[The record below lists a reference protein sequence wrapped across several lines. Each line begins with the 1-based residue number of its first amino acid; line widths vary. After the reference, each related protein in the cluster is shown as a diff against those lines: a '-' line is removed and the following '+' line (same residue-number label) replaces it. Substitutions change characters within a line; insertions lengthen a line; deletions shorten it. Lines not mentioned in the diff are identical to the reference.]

1 MTAEEFMDRALVLA
15 RRGRGRTSP
24 NPMVGAVLVKQDEV
38 IGQGWHHRAG
48 RPHAEIEALQDA
60 TRRGNNPRG
69 AVLYVTLEPCS
80 TQGRTPPCT
89 GALLKAGV
97 RRVVVGAMDPN
108 PRHAGRGFRILRRAG
123 IEVTRGIRETQCTQL
138 NEVYN
143 HWICHRTP
151 WVTVKAALTLDG
163 KIATVTGES
172 KWITSQPA
180 RALAM
185 RLRQSHDA
193 VLVGIRTVLQDDPAL
208 TWRNR
213 LGQPQSMNRP
223 PLRRIILDTHAR
235 TPLHAQVVTDD
246 RAQWTTVVVGANA
259 SVEKI
264 KALSNHVRVWIAPTR
279 QGRIDLGWLLSR
291 LGTEEI
297 TSLLVEGG
305 GEVHAAFLLGGHAHR
320 LAFFYAPIIVGG
332 RDAPKAVGGE
342 GAQEQ
347 TEIVPIHQIRW
358 RRVGPDLVLTA
369 RIGPD
374 L

>member
-1 MTAEEFMDRALVLA
+1 MTAEEFMGLALVLA

-24 NPMVGAVLVKQDEV
+24 NPMVGAVLAKKNQV
-38 IGQGWHHRAG
+38 IGQGWHRRAG
-48 RPHAEIEALQDA
+48 QPHAEIEALQDA
-60 TRRGNNPRG
+60 ARRGHDPRG

-89 GALLKAGV
+89 AALLNAGV
-97 RRVVVGAMDPN
+97 RGVVVGAMDPN

-123 IEVTRGIRETQCTQL
+123 IEVTRGVRETECTEL

-143 HWICHRTP
+143 HWIRHRTP

-193 VLVGIRTVLQDDPAL
+193 ILVGIRTILHDDPAL
-208 TWRNR
+208 TLRNR
-213 LGQPQSMNRP
+213 VGQPRSINRP

-235 TPLHAQVVTDD
+235 TPLLAQVVSDD
-246 RAQWTTVVVGANA
+246 RAEWTTIVVGADA
-259 SVEKI
+259 PAGRI
-264 KALSNHVRVWIAPTR
+264 KALAKRVRVWVAPTR
-279 QGRIDLGWLLSR
+279 QERIDLGWLLPR
-291 LGTEEI
+291 LGTDEM

-305 GEVHAAFLLGGHAHR
+305 GEVHAAFLLGGYAHR
-320 LAFFYAPIIVGG
+320 IAFFYAPLIVGG
-332 RDAPKAVGGE
+332 QRAPKAVGGA
-342 GAQEQ
+342 GAQDQ
-347 TEIVPIHQIRW
+347 TQIVPMHQIRW

-369 RIGPD
+369 RLGT
-374 L
+374 